1 MPDRASNLQHQFGSI
16 VRFERKAR
24 NLTQQELAFAAD
36 LSLTYV
42 GEIERGERMV
52 SLDTVLR
59 VAMAF
64 NLSAS
69 ELLAKAS
76 L

>member
-1 MPDRASNLQHQFGSI
+1 VPDRAAKLQRRFGQT
-16 VRFERKAR
+16 VRVERKAL
-24 NLTQQELAFAAD
+24 NLTQQKLAFEAD
-36 LSLTYV
+36 LSLTYI

-59 VAMAF
+59 LAGA
-64 NLSAS
+64 LKISGAQ
-69 ELLAKAS
+69 LLAKTG

>member
-1 MPDRASNLQHQFGSI
+1 MPDRAANLQRQFGST
-16 VRFERKAR
+16 VRLERKTR

-36 LSLTYV
+36 LSLTYI

-59 VAMAF
+59 LATAL
-64 NLSAS
+64 NHTAS
-69 ELLAKAS
+69 ELLAKAN

>member
-1 MPDRASNLQHQFGSI
+1 VPDRAARLQRQFGETL
-16 VRFERKAR
+16 RAERVAR
-24 NLTQQELAFAAD
+24 KMTQQQLAFDAE

-52 SLDTVLR
+52 SLDTLLR
-59 VAMAF
+59 VAKALH
-64 NLSAS
+64 LSAP
-69 ELLAKAS
+69 ELLEKAK